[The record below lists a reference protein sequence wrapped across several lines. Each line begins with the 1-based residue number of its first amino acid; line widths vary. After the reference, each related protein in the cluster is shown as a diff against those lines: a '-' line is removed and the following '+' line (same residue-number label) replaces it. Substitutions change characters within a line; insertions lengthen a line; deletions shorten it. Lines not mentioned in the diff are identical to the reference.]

1 MSKKKDYRYKVT
13 IKMTE
18 ETMSD
23 YMLYRVKT
31 NAGTIFPYL
40 FVILFVYQ
48 LIDTWGEVSIVQS
61 LLYIIFSVLFS
72 IGVPLNAR
80 MQAKKAFKPGSNMS
94 APIDYYFTE
103 DGILQEDDEE
113 NIMPW
118 EGIYR
123 IDTTKLNVIIC
134 ATKKLAL
141 FFPKADFENYEEVRD
156 FMLSKLGPKQ
166 ARMDNLYGTYIP
178 PVEENEEDK

>member
-1 MSKKKDYRYKVT
+1 MSKKHDYRYKVT
-13 IKMTE
+13 IQMTE

-40 FVILFVYQ
+40 FVALFIYQ
-48 LIDTWGEVSIVQS
+48 LIKTWGEVSFVQS
-61 LLYIIFSVLFS
+61 LLYIIFSIVFS

-80 MQAKKAFKPGSNMS
+80 MQAKKSFKPGSHMS
-94 APIDYYFTE
+94 DPIEYYFTE
-103 DGILQEDDEE
+103 DGIMQADDDE

-123 IDTTKLNVIIC
+123 IDTTKLNVIIF

-141 FFPKADFENYEEVRD
+141 FFPKADFENYEEVREY
-156 FMLSKLGPKQ
+156 MLSKLTPRQ
-166 ARMDNLYGTYIP
+166 ARMDNLYGTYVP
-178 PVEENEEDK
+178 TEENEDK

>member
-1 MSKKKDYRYKVT
+1 MSKKCDYRYKVT

-40 FVILFVYQ
+40 FVAVFVYQ
-48 LIDTWGEVSIVQS
+48 LFKTWGEVSFVQS
-61 LLYIIFSVLFS
+61 LLYIIFSIIFA
-72 IGVPLNAR
+72 IGVPFNAR
-80 MQAKKAFKPGSNMS
+80 MQAKRAFRAGSHMGD
-94 APIDYYFTE
+94 PIDYYFTE
-103 DGILQEDDEE
+103 DGILQADDDE

-123 IDTTKLNVIIC
+123 IDTTKLNIIVF

-141 FFPKADFENYEEVRD
+141 FFPKADFENYEEVRE
-156 FMLSKLGPKQ
+156 FMLSKLGPRQ
-166 ARMDNLYGTYIP
+166 ARMDNMYGTYMP
-178 PVEENEEDK
+178 PVEENED